1 MRRGRGGRGSFSSMV
16 PTGRRARWWY
26 GARLWPMTM
35 SLVMAGSFVPSVPQ
49 ELLAQELAT
58 ADTVRAAKSTQ
69 LVVGRSSVLLFDEPI
84 DRASINDT
92 KIADVVAVSP
102 TQLLVHAKQ
111 PGSTSLIVWHAAGN
125 EVFTVTVEADL
136 EALQQTLRRVLSSE
150 PIEVHSS
157 LGTAILSGEVSSKE
171 ATDEAFSI
179 AKTYSEQVVNL
190 LHVRRKPLQEVLA
203 SLFPIESIAVNE
215 SPDGV
220 ILTGE
225 VSSQEVIDHAAQVAQ
240 SYSPKVTNFLSRK
253 SNFAS
258 VLQKLLPDEKL
269 TVFETKD
276 TIILSGKAS
285 HPANAA
291 KAVQAAAASAEHVVN
306 LVDVPDR
313 KQVLLE
319 VRFAEANRSVAK
331 AIGFD
336 YILQGQ
342 SFTQSGFVGG
352 ALNPQLPSTP
362 QFTRISATDLAVS
375 SLTNQLFELRKGTD
389 ISVALKALEKK
400 GLIRILAEPNL
411 LTMSGEE
418 ATFLAGGEFPI
429 PVVQSA
435 TSGGNNAV
443 TIEFKEFGIRLNFKP
458 EVTSDD
464 TITMLVEPEVSV
476 LDFSTAAVRIGGFSV
491 PGLVTRRARTN
502 VQLRSDESLVI
513 GGLLSQLD
521 NRTDAHIPFL
531 GKIPVLGQLF
541 SSDEFKREE
550 TELLV
555 LVTPRLTKPTV
566 MDVPPAFPKPEDVAQ
581 TLKKQIAP
589 VPYPDQKSDALRDAI
604 RQADPAAPAPGN
616 EVKPD
621 QVKSDQ
627 QPTVPIAVVEPT
639 ASQPAVPV
647 ASEKTAA
654 PEQPAATPEASVEP
668 AKDWSSSGDQSH
680 TSVPAPS
687 SSMKS
692 RRFFGWWRKMFGLEK
707 YNQPNQGQVSVSV
720 EQPPLV
726 DTVLDQPVI
735 SLVEPAAAEP
745 TTSRSDV
752 RVPVTSEQAIAPEQP
767 VVALEVLP
775 EPAQGTGSSVDHSD
789 ASAPTPSSATK
800 SKRAFGWWRKM
811 FGLEKYNRQP
821 TVPIAVVE
829 PTASQPAVPVASE
842 KTAAPEQPAA
852 TPEMLAAI
860 PEVPVEPAKDS
871 GGPGDQSDTSVPA
884 PSSSMKSRRPFGW
897 WRKMFGLEK
906 YNQPDQGQASVSV
919 EQPSAGIS
927 STEPMITLGEP
938 VIVTPATDETIAKQA
953 EEKRVLEQIISSEV
967 PMSQVEQP
975 KADVVAPVVDKTDQT
990 VVKQETPKKKRI
1002 DAASMNEEDRGKLS
1016 TGEPV
1021 LDWWKVP
1028 VQTPPVTSTGGQ
1040 SALSNSSLKNIALL
1054 PAQETAGQSINGQ
1067 VAMAVSS
1074 RVSAP
1079 ASSNASMTAPQS
1091 SEPNIREYVNEHGER
1106 IVSLEMPGA
1115 DTTDAAAGTAPAS
1128 SSRSSTQTDWRVRR
1142 WGGRISYK

>member
-654 PEQPAATPEASVEP
+654 PEQPAATPE
-668 AKDWSSSGDQSH
+668 
-680 TSVPAPS
+680 
-687 SSMKS
+687 
-692 RRFFGWWRKMFGLEK
+692 
-707 YNQPNQGQVSVSV
+707 
-720 EQPPLV
+720 
-726 DTVLDQPVI
+726 
-735 SLVEPAAAEP
+735 
-745 TTSRSDV
+745 
-752 RVPVTSEQAIAPEQP
+752 
-767 VVALEVLP
+767 
-775 EPAQGTGSSVDHSD
+775 
-789 ASAPTPSSATK
+789 
-800 SKRAFGWWRKM
+800 
-811 FGLEKYNRQP
+811 
-821 TVPIAVVE
+821 
-829 PTASQPAVPVASE
+829 
-842 KTAAPEQPAA
+842 
-852 TPEMLAAI
+852 MLAAI

-927 STEPMITLGEP
+927 SSEPMITLGEP